1 MRFLLAVGARPIPQS
16 SLDRAADLAQAF
28 KAQVV
33 VLHVR
38 ERYYGRGVV
47 WDEGTP
53 ADAAERVNESTY
65 ALRRRAVTVRGVARL
80 APAGR
85 VGEAIVAAAID
96 LGADLILIG
105 RSPESGLSRF
115 THTGLSQRVVR
126 LAPMPVL
133 VVPAGAAISPKV
145 SSAS

>member
-1 MRFLLAVGARPIPQS
+1 MTILLAAGARPIPPS
-16 SLDRAADLAQAF
+16 SLDRAAELAQAF
-28 KAQVV
+28 RAQVV

-53 ADAAERVNESTY
+53 ADAAERINESTY
-65 ALRRRAVTVRGVARL
+65 ALRRRAVAVRGVARL

-85 VGEAIVAAAID
+85 VGEAIVAAAIE
-96 LGADLILIG
+96 LEADLILIG
-105 RSPESGLSRF
+105 RSPEAGLRRF

-133 VVPAGAAISPKV
+133 VVPAGAAISSRV
-145 SSAS
+145 SLA